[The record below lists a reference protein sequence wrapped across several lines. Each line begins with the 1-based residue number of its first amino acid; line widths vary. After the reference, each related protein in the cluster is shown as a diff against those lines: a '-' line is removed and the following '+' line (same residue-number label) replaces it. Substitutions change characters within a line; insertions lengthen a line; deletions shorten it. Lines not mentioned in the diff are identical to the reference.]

1 MPARAPLDIRVLA
14 FDVFGTVVD
23 WRTGVITELTA
34 IAHGRDLAVD
44 AAAVA
49 DAWRD
54 RYQPMLDAVRRGER
68 PWQVLDELH
77 RAALEELIVE
87 FSLQALSEEDR
98 RRLVMAWH
106 HLPPWPDAIPG
117 LTRLR
122 DRYILA
128 TFSNGGMALLVDLIR
143 AGRLPF
149 DCILSTEL
157 VKSYKPD
164 PRTYQLVPS
173 LLAIRPDQAMMVAA
187 HPYDLVAAAEQ
198 GMRTAFVR
206 RPLERGTGMA
216 DLPDLPVD
224 IVAVDFLDLASQLE
238 MVPPI
243 AVATRHVAP

>member
-1 MPARAPLDIRVLA
+1 MPAGAPLDIRVLA

-87 FSLQALSEEDR
+87 FSLQELSEQDR
-98 RRLVMAWH
+98 RRLVMTWH
-106 HLPPWPDAIPG
+106 HLPLWPDAGPG

-122 DRYILA
+122 ADYIL
-128 TFSNGGMALLVDLIR
+128 TTLSNGGMALLVDLIR

-164 PRTYQLVPS
+164 PQTYRLVPS
-173 LLAIRPDQAMMVAA
+173 LLAIRPDQAMMVAS
-187 HPYDLVAAAEQ
+187 HPYDLAAAATQ
-198 GMRTAFVR
+198 GMRTAFVH
-206 RPLERGTGMA
+206 RPLERGSPEGSF
-216 DLPDLPVD
+216 PDFPVD
-224 IVAVDFLDLASQLE
+224 IMADDFLDLAGQLE
-238 MVPPI
+238 
-243 AVATRHVAP
+243 